1 MKIKNN
7 DWILLQSIIKDFY
20 EYKGLYKTKDIKEI
34 SNKEWPI
41 MSDLIKFIKSYKT
54 TKLNNSDI
62 KEITKKGYFRQFNII
77 IWR

>member
-1 MKIKNN
+1 
-7 DWILLQSIIKDFY
+7 
-20 EYKGLYKTKDIKEI
+20 
-34 SNKEWPI
+34 

-77 IWR
+77 I